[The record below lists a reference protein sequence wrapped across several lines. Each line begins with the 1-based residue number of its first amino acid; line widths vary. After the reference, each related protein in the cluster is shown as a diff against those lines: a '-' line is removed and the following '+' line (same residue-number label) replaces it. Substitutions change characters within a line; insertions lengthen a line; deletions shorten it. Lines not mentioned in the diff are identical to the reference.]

1 MLVHGG
7 PGSGKTELAAHVRAW
22 AMEHDLTV
30 LSGRG
35 WADGGS
41 LGNSGGKGR
50 DFFSKIRKFSRKM
63 VISSGSK

>member
-1 MLVHGG
+1 
-7 PGSGKTELAAHVRAW
+7 
-22 AMEHDLTV
+22 MEHDLTV

-63 VISSGSK
+63 VISLDPSSF